1 MGLLE
6 IAIAQKRD
14 FAAIHFSGD
23 TNPKN
28 LHVDYFYKEQPY
40 NIEKILE
47 FCEYF
52 DGGGTFFEAPLKRA
66 RQIISEHAKFTTAD
80 LIFITDGNFF
90 NRRPSG

>member
-80 LIFITDGNFF
+80 LIFITDG
-90 NRRPSG
+90 

>member
-23 TNPKN
+23 SNPKN

-52 DGGGTFFEAPLKRA
+52 DGGGKFYLTNLAAVLQGDLEDYD
-66 RQIISEHAKFTTAD
+66 SAKTVKPEMA
-80 LIFITDGNFF
+80 I
-90 NRRPSG
+90 PC